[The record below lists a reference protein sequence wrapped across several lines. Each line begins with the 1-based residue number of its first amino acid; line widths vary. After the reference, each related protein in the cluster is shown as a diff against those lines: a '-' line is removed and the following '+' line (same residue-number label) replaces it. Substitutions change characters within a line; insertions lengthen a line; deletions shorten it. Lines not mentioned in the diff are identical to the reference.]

1 MDYRNKVLPLSL
13 ISLFKRDTVVFVW
26 TEYRTFDFFIYIYIY
41 YIIFDM
47 HIYFAF
53 NILNLL
59 YYILSYIPDLL
70 ERDCYREVNR

>member
-1 MDYRNKVLPLSL
+1 
-13 ISLFKRDTVVFVW
+13 
-26 TEYRTFDFFIYIYIY
+26 
-41 YIIFDM
+41 M